1 MNVRQLTRD
10 EARRIAIRAQL
21 LDADRPPD
29 LLAVVNQ
36 LTFLQLDPTAAIAPS
51 ADLVAWSRLGNTY
64 QPAHL
69 QKALEEDHT
78 LFEHRAQ
85 PVEIEPVIVMV
96 RPMANLGLYLG
107 EMAAAYQSRLE
118 TPPRMACCQRWVP
131 PPSARPVARVGPAG
145 LARHPRHC

>member
-1 MNVRQLTRD
+1 VNVRQLTRD

-21 LDADRPPD
+21 LDADRPRD

-69 QKALEEDHT
+69 Q
-78 LFEHRAQ
+78 R
-85 PVEIEPVIVMV
+85 
-96 RPMANLGLYLG
+96 
-107 EMAAAYQSRLE
+107 
-118 TPPRMACCQRWVP
+118 
-131 PPSARPVARVGPAG
+131 PAG
-145 LARHPRHC
+145 LARHPRHF